1 MTDQELFARRLRSAR
16 VMKQLSIDKLLDRVC
31 QVCGLKISKAA
42 ISKYENALML
52 PSDEIRQ
59 ALAKTLEVD
68 VTYFFRPMVCTNDN
82 AQIDFR
88 KKSSMTVSEVNALT
102 EKTKDKVERYMEIE
116 QILRNAEALPA
127 SERLPK
133 SPTIKTKDDV
143 RKFAREVR
151 KDWRLGIRAITNVQQ
166 VLEFHGIKVIPIE
179 ASKDFD
185 GLSGTING
193 DNAFVAI
200 NSNPDKNHIE
210 RRRLTIMHELGHLLM
225 NFDDEVTAKER
236 ESFCHTFAN
245 EFLLPTITFNTAL
258 QHQAIN
264 LLSLR
269 PLQLQYGLSIDALMK
284 KAEETGLINKSQY
297 TYYNIKKSQKS
308 FRDVVERSLFAEAPI
323 YDRFA
328 SLVLRAY
335 TLNLIDIGKAQSML
349 YDAPPEIV
357 QEFQAL

>member
-1 MTDQELFARRLRSAR
+1 MSDQELFARRLRSAR

-31 QVCGLKISKAA
+31 QVCGMKISKAA

-52 PSDEIRQ
+52 PSPEIRQ
-59 ALAKTLEVD
+59 ALARTLEVD
-68 VTYFFRPMVCTNDN
+68 ADYFSRPMVCTDEN

-88 KKSSMTVSEVNALT
+88 KKSSMRASEVNALT

-116 QILRNAEALPA
+116 QILRSANAIPA
-127 SERLPK
+127 DERLPK
-133 SPTIKTKDDV
+133 SPTIRTKDDV
-143 RKFAREVR
+143 RKFANEVR
-151 KDWRLGIRAITNVQQ
+151 IDWKLGLRAIPNVQQ
-166 VLEFHGIKVIPIE
+166 VLESHGIKVIPIE

-193 DNAFVAI
+193 NNAFVAI
-200 NSNPDKNHIE
+200 NSSPDKNHVE
-210 RRRLTIMHELGHLLM
+210 RRRLTVMHELGHLLI
-225 NFDDEVTAKER
+225 NFADEVTAKER

-245 EFLLPTITFNTAL
+245 EFLLPTKAFSTIL

-297 TYYNIKKSQKS
+297 TYYNIKKSQIS
-308 FRDVVERSLFAEAPI
+308 FREVVERSLFAEAPI

-335 TLNLIDIGKAQSML
+335 TLQLIDLNKAQSLL
-349 YDAPPEIV
+349 YDAPTDIL